1 MKNIKHFFFLFFWGT
16 IAVPA
21 QSISGYLLDHGGQE
35 IVLEGF
41 DYFNTVA
48 LGKTQID
55 SLGNFNLSYPKDYS
69 GMGLLKTQDNSSLV
83 VLLSGENIML
93 QGSHLKE
100 TNGLV
105 LSEGQNKTFFNYA
118 VAHGQRKN
126 ALGAW
131 KYLDKIY
138 ETSSTFAEQKKLRK
152 AITAEINRLK
162 NENEGQ
168 ITRLPKTSYLR
179 WFIPYRTF
187 IQDMPVIIRTET
199 ERIPESIAL
208 FRTSDFNH
216 PHWKTS
222 GIMQEW
228 VEKHYFML
236 ENSSGT
242 NKEIQEKMNQSSRHL
257 IQNLQSNQNLLN
269 QVVEKLFTLLEKRSL
284 FIASEFVA
292 QQVLNC
298 VQCEIQENIANKLE
312 KYRKLKVGSKAPD
325 IQLSNTQKL
334 SDYQQPML
342 LVFGKS
348 DCSQCQKE
356 AMELLKYY
364 DDWKAEKNIEVVYIS
379 LDTDEKVYAKAYQNT
394 PWPMFCDFKGWDSKA
409 VKDFHIWSTPTYF
422 LLDKDLK
429 FLAHINSVAHAD
441 AWIKY
446 SPKGL

>member
-1 MKNIKHFFFLFFWGT
+1 MKQYIIIFFLSK
-16 IAVPA
+16 VVVYA
-21 QSISGYLLDHGGQE
+21 QTFSGSLSGHRGQE

-41 DYFNTVA
+41 DYFNT
-48 LGKTQID
+48 LTLEKTQID
-55 SLGNFNLSYPKDYS
+55 SLGNFNLSYPKDYR
-69 GMGLLKTQDNSSLV
+69 GMALLKTQDNSSLV
-83 VLLSGENIML
+83 VLLSGENILL
-93 QGSHLKE
+93 QGSHLNK

-105 LSEGQNKTFFNYA
+105 LSEGQNKTFFSYA
-118 VAHGQRKN
+118 VAHGQRKS
-126 ALGAW
+126 ALSAW

-138 ETSSTFAEQKKLRK
+138 ETGSTFAEQKKLRK

-162 NENEGQ
+162 NENEDQ
-168 ITRLPKTSYLR
+168 VTSLPKTSYLW

-216 PHWKTS
+216 PYWKTS

-242 NKEIQEKMNQSSRHL
+242 NKEIQEKMNQSSMHL
-257 IQNLQSNQNLLN
+257 IQNLQSNQDLLN
-269 QVVEKLFTLLEKRSL
+269 QMVEKLFTLLEKRSL
-284 FIASEFVA
+284 FIASEFLA

-298 VQCEIQENIANKLE
+298 ERCEIQENTANKLE
-312 KYRKLKVGSKAPD
+312 KYRNLKVGSKAAD

-348 DCSQCQKE
+348 ECSHCQKE
-356 AMELLKYY
+356 AIELLKYY
-364 DDWKAEKNIEVVYIS
+364 DAWKAEKNMEVVYIS
-379 LDTDEKVYAKAYQNT
+379 LDTDEKVYAKAYQNA
-394 PWPMFCDFKGWDSKA
+394 PWPMFCDFKGWESKA
-409 VKDFHIWSTPTYF
+409 VKDFHIWDTPTYF
-422 LLDKDLK
+422 LLDKDLNI
-429 FLAHINSVAHAD
+429 LAHINSVAHAN

-446 SPKGL
+446 SPKGF